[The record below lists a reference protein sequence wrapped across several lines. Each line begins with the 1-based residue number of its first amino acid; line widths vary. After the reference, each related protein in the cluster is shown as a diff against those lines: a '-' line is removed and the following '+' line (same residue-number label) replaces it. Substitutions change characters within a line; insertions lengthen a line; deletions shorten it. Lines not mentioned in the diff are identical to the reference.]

1 MGAAALMAIDTVSS
15 NESASGELKSLNS
28 VSIFAPA
35 SIGNVSVGFDVLGL
49 AVKPIDGTL
58 LGDVVTVTGASKS
71 AEENSL
77 IVVGAF
83 ADKLPK
89 AKEDNIVW
97 SCLQLFNQALSAQ
110 KQKIVLVE
118 MTLDKKMPVG
128 SGLGSS
134 ACSVVAALAG
144 LNAFYAKFQN
154 FSFDEKTLLKMTGQ
168 MEAQISG
175 SLHYDNV
182 APCYLGGLQLMVPDA
197 EVINRALP
205 SFNDCYYV
213 MAYPGIE
220 VSTKAARDVLP
231 TSYSR
236 ADVVSHGQN
245 LATFV
250 DACHRQDKAQAFSV
264 LTDVVAEPYRMNLLP
279 KYQQSHDYLMAEG
292 AHAVGI
298 SGSGPTLFCI
308 CDNEQQA
315 QNYALWLQENYLQT
329 ELGFVH
335 VCQVDEAGAIEV

>member
-1 MGAAALMAIDTVSS
+1 MATDTVTSS
-15 NESASGELKSLNS
+15 ELSSRELSQNLCVS
-28 VSIFAPA
+28 VFAPA

-58 LGDVVTVTGASKS
+58 LGDVVSVELADDD
-71 AEENSL
+71 SL
-77 IVVGAF
+77 VVIGAF
-83 ADKLPK
+83 ADKLPSN
-89 AKEDNIVW
+89 KEDNIVW
-97 SCLQLFNQALSAQ
+97 SCLQLFNEALTDA
-110 KQKIVLVE
+110 KQSISKVKL
-118 MTLDKKMPVG
+118 TLDKKMPVG

-144 LNAFYAKFQN
+144 LNAFYAKHKK
-154 FSFDEKTLLKMTGQ
+154 FSFDKKTLLKMTGQ

-182 APCYLGGLQLMVPDA
+182 APCYLGGLQLMVPDS
-197 EVINRALP
+197 EIISRALP
-205 SFNDCYYV
+205 GFNDCYYV

-236 ADVVSHGQN
+236 ADVISYGQN

-264 LTDVVAEPYRMNLLP
+264 LTDVVAEPYRTNLLP
-279 KYQQSHDYLMAEG
+279 RYQQAHDYLTAQG
-292 AHAVGI
+292 CLAVGI
-298 SGSGPTLFCI
+298 SGSGPTLFCV

-315 QNYALWLQENYLQT
+315 NAFARWLQDNYLQT
-329 ELGFVH
+329 DLGFVH
-335 VCQVDEAGAIEV
+335 VCLVDDAGAVEI

>member
-1 MGAAALMAIDTVSS
+1 MSTSS
-15 NESASGELKSLNS
+15 NLSDKVS
-28 VSIFAPA
+28 VFAPA
-35 SIGNVSVGFDVLGL
+35 SIGNLSVGFDVLGL
-49 AVKPIDGTL
+49 AVKPVDGTL
-58 LGDVVTVTGASKS
+58 LGDVVTVES
-71 AEENSL
+71 ATENSL
-77 IVVGAF
+77 VVVGAF

-89 AKEDNIVW
+89 EKENNIVW
-97 SCLQLFNQALSAQ
+97 SCLQLFNKALAAQ
-110 KQKIVLVE
+110 GQNVVTVQ

-144 LNAFYAKFQN
+144 LNAFYSQYHH
-154 FSFDEKTLLKMTGQ
+154 FSFDEKTVLKMTGE

-182 APCYLGGLQLMVPDA
+182 APCYLGGLQLMVPDN
-197 EVINRALP
+197 EVISRVLP
-205 SFNDCYYV
+205 GFNNCYYV

-236 ADVVSHGQN
+236 ADVISYGQN

-250 DACHRQDKAQAFSV
+250 DACHRQDQAQAFSV

-279 KYQQSHDYLMAEG
+279 KYQQAHDYLMAEG

-315 QNYALWLQENYLQT
+315 QRYALWLQEHYLQT
-329 ELGFVH
+329 TLGFVH
-335 VCQVDEAGAIEV
+335 VCQVDDAGAVEV

>member
-1 MGAAALMAIDTVSS
+1 MSVS
-15 NESASGELKSLNS
+15 NESVS
-28 VSIFAPA
+28 VFAPA

-49 AVKPIDGTL
+49 AVKPIDVTL
-58 LGDVVTVTGASKS
+58 LGDVVTVS
-71 AEENSL
+71 ATDNSEDSL
-77 IVVGAF
+77 SVIGNF
-83 ADKLPK
+83 ANKLPSN
-89 AKEDNIVW
+89 KEDNIVW
-97 SCLQLFNQALSAQ
+97 SCLLLFNDALIIA
-110 KQKIVLVE
+110 KQPVTVVA

-134 ACSVVAALAG
+134 ACSVVAALAA
-144 LNAFYAKFQN
+144 LNAFYAKFHD
-154 FSFDEKTLLKMTGQ
+154 FSFAENVILKMTGQ

-182 APCYLGGLQLMVPDA
+182 APCYLGGLQLMVPD
-197 EVINRALP
+197 ENVISRILP
-205 SFNDCYYV
+205 TFDDCYYV

-236 ADVVSHGQN
+236 SDVISYGQN

-250 DACHRQDKAQAFSV
+250 DACHRQDKQQAFSV
-264 LTDVVAEPYRMNLLP
+264 LTDVVAEPYRKDLLP
-279 KYQQSHDYLMAEG
+279 KYQASRDYLVAQG
-292 AHAVGI
+292 ALAVGI

-315 QNYALWLQENYLQT
+315 EQFALWLKDNYLQT
-329 ELGFVH
+329 SLGFVH
-335 VCQVDEAGAIEV
+335 VCKVDDVGATTL